1 MGRVSIKAI
10 QAIADTYRRQ
20 IDRELTHADI
30 AVRDE
35 IRETQRRIVEDAMN
49 NVLAAIEKSPNV
61 AVEWSGSLSQTFDS
75 KRFVTEITIVLNNEE
90 LADVR
95 VLEERRKKIANYR
108 LQKLRDIDEWMNAA
122 IVASAKGEELPQ
134 FDKST
139 LPC

>member
-1 MGRVSIKAI
+1 MEIVSIKAI
-10 QAIADTYRRQ
+10 QATADMYRRQ

-35 IRETQRRIVEDAMN
+35 IRATQSRIAEDAMN
-49 NVLAAIEKSPNV
+49 NVLAAIEKNPNV

-90 LADVR
+90 LADIR
-95 VLEERRKKIANYR
+95 VLEEKRKKIANYR
-108 LQKLRDIDEWMNAA
+108 LQKLREIDEWMFAA